1 MMQSPWGLPLRFLQ
15 LAAWFVWRFTV
26 TSLQVSALILTP
38 GRRPRPGIVQVAL
51 DDMSDAELTLLIA
64 VVTITPDTLVIAVD
78 REARTMLVHGMF
90 VAGDADA
97 FRADLVDTQRRLL
110 GGLRWRPQPP
120 TPVGSQPG
128 KDSA

>member
-1 MMQSPWGLPLRFLQ
+1 MMQTPWGLPVRLLQ

-38 GRRPRPGIVQVAL
+38 GRHARPGIVQVAL

-90 VAGDADA
+90 VDGDADA
-97 FRADLVDTQRRLL
+97 FRADLVATQDRLL
-110 GGLRWRPQPP
+110 RGLRWRPPAP
-120 TPVGSQPG
+120 RLAGAELG
-128 KDSA
+128 KDSS